1 MLRIDYLVNH
11 PSLVTLL
18 ADWFY
23 EEWGGR
29 RPEDSLEGFKIR
41 LQGRMNQDR
50 LPLALIAF
58 FEGEPV
64 GTAAL
69 KIREMETHPHFE
81 HWLGSVYVQ
90 ESHRKRG
97 FGTKL
102 IQAIIS
108 EAARFGIEELYLYT
122 RGSEIFY
129 SKLGW
134 KEIEKP
140 FFRGRRVTIM
150 KYLLPKVS

>member
-1 MLRIDYLVNH
+1 
-11 PSLVTLL
+11 
-18 ADWFY
+18 
-23 EEWGGR
+23 
-29 RPEDSLEGFKIR
+29 
-41 LQGRMNQDR
+41 MNQDR
-50 LPLALIAF
+50 LPLTLVTF
-58 FEGEPV
+58 FDEVPI

-69 KIREMETHPHFE
+69 KIREMETHLHFE

-90 ESHRKRG
+90 KSHRKRG

-102 IQAIIS
+102 VQAIIS
-108 EAARFGIEELYLYT
+108 EAARFGIEEMYLYT

-134 KEIEKP
+134 KEIEKT